1 MSGTRWRLKVHNA
14 CWVEAGP
21 ILAAL
26 GEAFRPLAG
35 YVPAMT
41 NAYGVVLDS
50 ASVRWA
56 IAEGMPETLIAAI
69 LLLREPKM

>member
-1 MSGTRWRLKVHNA
+1 
-14 CWVEAGP
+14 
-21 ILAAL
+21 
-26 GEAFRPLAG
+26 
-35 YVPAMT
+35 MT